1 MDPALLFAC
10 ARHALA
16 RRLVWM
22 RDRLVLDH
30 LTPWPRAISLRE
42 IAAGAGLSL
51 VETRQAVAR
60 LVAKGV
66 LVVHPGG
73 PASGPHYALNLVR
86 RPTRRRVDR

>member
-22 RDRLVLDH
+22 RDRLVIDH
-30 LTPWPRAISLRE
+30 LTPWPTAISLRE

-51 VETRQAVAR
+51 VETRQAVAS

-73 PASGPHYALNLVR
+73 PSSEPLYALNLVR
-86 RPTRRRVDR
+86 RPTLRRVDQ